1 MEIIETFLSIA
12 VMAGFFSFVL
22 MAICIGFATETI
34 DENHPDAL
42 K

>member
-12 VMAGFFSFVL
+12 VMGGFFSFFV
-22 MAICIGFATETI
+22 MAVCIGFAETI